1 MSHLAGLRINFSECL
16 HLALDERQ
24 LVSTIRGSMTVQ
36 RNNATMNQMQQM
48 HQMKQTN
55 MHAKKHVMHVSMPTS
70 NPH

>member
-1 MSHLAGLRINFSECL
+1 
-16 HLALDERQ
+16 
-24 LVSTIRGSMTVQ
+24 MTVQ

-70 NPH
+70 NLR